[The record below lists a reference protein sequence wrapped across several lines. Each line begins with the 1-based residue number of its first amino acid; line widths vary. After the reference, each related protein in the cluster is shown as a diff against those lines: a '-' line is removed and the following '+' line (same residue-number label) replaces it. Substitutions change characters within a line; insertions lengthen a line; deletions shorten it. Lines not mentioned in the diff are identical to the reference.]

1 MKIQLNDNNIITSYA
16 NVGDIEN
23 SIEVK
28 DDQLPSE
35 FYEHYQR
42 GYYKYDEE
50 TQSVVKNENYDE
62 DFNTPY
68 PNKDQVPNDVPKI
81 NDEELN
87 KIISM
92 LSVIQKANVKAMM
105 TNDKLVK
112 QNAQLSKDIV
122 ELKNKINQGG
132 E

>member
-1 MKIQLNDNNIITSYA
+1 MKIQLNDNNVITSYA
-16 NVGDIEN
+16 NIGDVEG
-23 SIEVK
+23 SIEIS
-28 DDQLPSE
+28 DDQLPSD
-35 FYEHYQR
+35 FYERYQR

-50 TQSVVKNENYDE
+50 NQLVIRNEDYEE
-62 DFNTPY
+62 DFNMPY

-122 ELKNKINQGG
+122 ELKDKINQGG